1 MTTTSPL
8 NDERAVSRLRVD
20 DDIVLASMPLR
31 DGTDRAALS
40 RFGDDVWDMAP
51 AMFNMARKAF

>member
-20 DDIVLASMPLR
+20 DDIVLASMPFER
-31 DGTDRAALS
+31 STSA
-40 RFGDDVWDMAP
+40 
-51 AMFNMARKAF
+51 